1 MLMQAN
7 IGKLILRLM
16 IGGMMF
22 LHGIAKMSHGIDF
35 IKGIIARNDLPEFLA
50 FGVYIGEVLAP
61 LLLIIGFKS
70 RLAAGIIA
78 FNMIVAIYLVH
89 MKDMFILTNTG
100 AWAVETQMFYLFGSI
115 CIILLGSGKY
125 AAKPD

>member
-1 MLMQAN
+1 MQSN
-7 IGKLILRLM
+7 IAKLILRLM

-22 LHGIAKMSHGIDF
+22 LHGLAKLSHGIDF
-35 IKGIIARNDLPEFLA
+35 IKGLVAKNGLPDFLA

-61 LLLIIGFKS
+61 LLIIIGFKS
-70 RLAAGIIA
+70 RLAAGVVA

-89 MKDMFILTNTG
+89 LNDIFMLTNTG

-115 CIILLGSGKY
+115 CIVLLGSGKY